1 MFKERELLLPV
12 HLDYFQ
18 IVAGK
23 KINSLFGFLILFI
36 VGYFKN
42 ILVFYIK
49 ERKLFVF
56 GPHTVKVSIF
66 IIKEP
71 RVKKPVLDEII
82 YTLAT
87 FLENYSLF

>member
-1 MFKERELLLPV
+1 M
-12 HLDYFQ
+12 
-18 IVAGK
+18 AGK